1 MRRRYLSE
9 LLLCSIIVLTY
20 LAHAQKET
28 LILGVLE
35 DTPGHYAGEPHYR
48 SVRVVF
54 SKFGT
59 DWKAF
64 PTGCYGQKCAA
75 QFPAVEEWTIA
86 FDGREIG
93 RVSTRNSGDSRFYS
107 EVGQQSITSMGPP
120 PTVGKPSQ
128 DFAGWVDQPVL
139 RPLVAVSKPN
149 YSDPERWRPF
159 QLPAEIAKRLRS
171 EFRRKFP
178 KVSNCDDP
186 EANNEKPWPYQDS
199 NIKVVRAYSSNAGW
213 SVVRVELEPYRCDGP
228 VEEAFID
235 QWFSISPAQE
245 IKFLDKAMWLV
256 DAGDYDNDGHSE
268 LVFSIDDYNRG
279 GYRLFY
285 DHFNK
290 EAVFEFSYH

>member
-1 MRRRYLSE
+1 MRKHH
-9 LLLCSIIVLTY
+9 LLTLLGLIASTC
-20 LAHAQKET
+20 LANAQKDG
-28 LILGVLE
+28 IVLGVLE
-35 DTPGHYAGEPHYR
+35 DTPGHYFGEPHYR

-54 SKFGT
+54 RKQGVE
-59 DWKAF
+59 WIAY
-64 PTGCYGQKCAA
+64 PTGCHGPQCAA
-75 QFPAVEEWTIA
+75 QFPSAGEWTIA

-93 RVSTRNSGDSRFYS
+93 HLSTRNSGDSRFYS
-107 EVGQQSITSMGPP
+107 EVGQQSITSAEPP

-139 RPLVAVSKPN
+139 RPLIAISQSN
-149 YSDPERWRPF
+149 YRDPEQWKSSQP
-159 QLPAEIAKRLRS
+159 PAEVLKLLRS

-178 KVSNCDDP
+178 KVSNCGNP
-186 EANNEKPWPYQDS
+186 GANNEKPWLYQDS
-199 NIKVVRAYSSNAGW
+199 NIKVVKAYSSNAGW
-213 SVVRVELEPYRCDGP
+213 SVVRLELEPYRCDGP
-228 VEEAFID
+228 ADDAFVG

-285 DHFNK
+285 NHFKK